1 MSGIYIHIPFCRQ
14 ACHYCDF
21 HFSTSRKH
29 QQRMVNAICREM
41 EMRKNHITPEIS
53 TIYFGG
59 GTPSLLNAQQLD
71 QILSTTEELFKITPR
86 VEITLEA
93 NPDDLSREKLAVFKQ
108 AGINRLSIGV
118 QSFFDRDLK
127 WMNRAHNADEARDC
141 LDMAQAYFSN
151 ISLDL
156 IYGVPGMS
164 DERWQ
169 DNLNRAT
176 ALGIPHLSCYALTVE
191 PQTPLA
197 KKIAQGKTEPVDD
210 QLARNHY
217 NIMIETMKKAG
228 FDNYEFSSFSKKSY
242 FSQNNLGYWFGKPY
256 LGIGPGAH
264 SFISNQRSWNIAHN
278 IKYMK
283 ALENDSRDFK
293 TEELSTT
300 DRFNEYIMTRLRT
313 QWGISLEEI
322 KTDFGQKY
330 TDHVS
335 KESAGFLQ
343 KDLLNQTQ
351 DQLIIT
357 PKGKFLTDGIAAE
370 LFWVD

>member
-86 VEITLEA
+86 AEITLEA

-141 LDMAQAYFSN
+141 LNMAQAYFSN

-228 FDNYEFSSFSKKSY
+228 FDNYEFSSFSKKGY

-322 KTDFGQKY
+322 KTGFGQKY